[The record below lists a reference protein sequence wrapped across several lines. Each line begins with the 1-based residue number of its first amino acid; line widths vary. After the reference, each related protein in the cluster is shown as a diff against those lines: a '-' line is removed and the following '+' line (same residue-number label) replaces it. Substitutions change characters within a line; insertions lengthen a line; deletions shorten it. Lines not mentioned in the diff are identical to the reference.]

1 MTEELEQQ
9 WYIKNKVSVLASKL
23 QNLLEGCI
31 GYLNRACD
39 DSQDQTIDEI
49 DEKENKKNHTK
60 NEKKT
65 NSKQTLTNTSSSDKE
80 NEKETE
86 NKTKKKK
93 KMKKKTKRKRK
104 KDKEIEKE
112 KKKEKE
118 REKEIEKDQENNQTN
133 QKSQKTTKT
142 IITKIQKQKQT
153 QVLKKKPKITE
164 NRILKSM
171 QENVVMLNLNK
182 GRITGCMTINE
193 YKILHADLQLAVI
206 DHKSGKKKIVKA
218 GIMGEI
224 PFIIRQVQDAR
235 QYLKLA
241 LVDLNTLSQQGKRDI
256 STDEKMGVILNAVK
270 KILRRLNVARNAL
283 ELNNYDVFPY
293 SQTTDICFQELH
305 LTNVVI
311 DILIEN
317 DCLVVRVH
325 SYKIL
330 TTSFAEDK
338 TVGNSMIGA
347 TANYHNKLIEVTD
360 EIESR
365 FFLPN
370 LKLFRHRLSKA
381 LELIRQLTEN
391 IEVLC
396 SGF

>member
-9 WYIKNKVSVLASKL
+9 WYIQNKVSVLSTKL
-23 QNLLEGCI
+23 QSLLEDCI
-31 GYLNRACD
+31 DYLNRAFN
-39 DSQDQTIDEI
+39 DSQDQTIEETN
-49 DEKENKKNHTK
+49 EKDNKKNQKK

-65 NSKQTLTNTSSSDKE
+65 NLEQSQILYSSSDKE
-80 NEKETE
+80 KE
-86 NKTKKKK
+86 
-93 KMKKKTKRKRK
+93 
-104 KDKEIEKE
+104 KDKENDKQKESVQEKQKENEREKNKDKE
-112 KKKEKE
+112 KKTTPKL
-118 REKEIEKDQENNQTN
+118 
-133 QKSQKTTKT
+133 QKNSKTK
-142 IITKIQKQKQT
+142 ITKIQKQKQT
-153 QVLKKKPKITE
+153 QNKKKKKSKNKE
-164 NRILKSM
+164 MEKSNMQSM
-171 QENVVMLNLNK
+171 QTNVVMLNLTK
-182 GRITGCMTINE
+182 GRITGYMTINE
-193 YKILHADLQLAVI
+193 YKIIHADLQLAVI
-206 DHKSGKKKIVKA
+206 DHKSGKRKTVNTS
-218 GIMGEI
+218 IMGEI
-224 PFIIRQVQDAR
+224 PFILRQAQDAR

-241 LVDLNTLSQQGKRDI
+241 LIDLNVLSQQGKREI
-256 STDEKMGVILNAVK
+256 RTVEKMGVLLNVVK

-293 SQTTDICFQELH
+293 SQTSDIYFQQLD

-317 DCLVVRVH
+317 DCLLVRAH
-325 SYKIL
+325 SYKVL
-330 TTSFAEDK
+330 TQGFAEDK

-347 TANYHNKLIEVTD
+347 TVNYHNKLIEVTD

-370 LKLFRHRLSKA
+370 IKFFRNTLAKA